1 MAQLRSFSMLVRLCS
16 KSFKL
21 ALASVRQEL
30 PAVQARFRKRRGTRD
45 QIANITGSQR
55 KQGNSRK
62 ISTSASLTTRKSL
75 TMWNTLNCGRVLR
88 EMRIPNHLTGLL
100 RNLYASFLLAYW
112 TEYGKTGWFKIG
124 KGVHQSC
131 ILLPCLFICSISCK
145 MPGWMTNKL
154 LSRLPGE
161 MSTTSDMQM
170 TPL

>member
-1 MAQLRSFSMLVRLCS
+1 MLVRLCS

-88 EMRIPNHLTGLL
+88 EMRIPNHLTCLL
-100 RNLYASFLLAYW
+100 RNLYVGQEA
-112 TEYGKTGWFKIG
+112 TVRTGHGTTNWFQIG
-124 KGVHQSC
+124 KGVGQGC
-131 ILLPCLFICSISCK
+131 LLSTCLFHLYAEYI
-145 MPGWMTNKL
+145 M
-154 LSRLPGE
+154 
-161 MSTTSDMQM
+161 
-170 TPL
+170 

>member
-1 MAQLRSFSMLVRLCS
+1 MPKNVQAMAQLRSFSMLVRLCS

-100 RNLYASFLLAYW
+100 RNLYVGQEA
-112 TEYGKTGWFKIG
+112 TVRTGHGTTNWFQIG
-124 KGVHQSC
+124 KGVGQGC
-131 ILLPCLFICSISCK
+131 LLSTCLFHLYAEYI
-145 MPGWMTNKL
+145 M
-154 LSRLPGE
+154 
-161 MSTTSDMQM
+161 
-170 TPL
+170 